1 MTRALILAAGVG
13 RRLGPRAEAGPKIL
27 LRIGGQ
33 SLLERHLRLLQFVG
47 VTEIV
52 LGIGFEAQRVEAELA
67 RLPYARAMQISTIHN
82 ADYQRGS
89 VVTIWSLRDALAAGG
104 DVFVMDGDVLYDRRL
119 LKRLVETP
127 HRNCFL
133 LDRDVEPGEE
143 PMKLAMKDGDPVDF
157 RKTLERPHDFYGESV
172 GFFRLDEKAARD
184 LATAARALI
193 DRGRSDDY
201 FEEAL
206 RDVLLASPPERFG
219 VEDVTGLP
227 WIEIDFPGDIERA
240 EREILPALLPE
251 DR

>member
-13 RRLGPRAEAGPKIL
+13 RRMGPRAETGPKIL

-33 SLLERHLRLLQFVG
+33 SLLERHLRLLILVG
-47 VTEIV
+47 VTEVV
-52 LGIGFEAQRVEAELA
+52 LGVGFEAQRVEAELA
-67 RLPYARAMQISTIHN
+67 RLPLKGAMWVTTVHN
-82 ADYQRGS
+82 ADYRRGS

-119 LKRLVETP
+119 LKRLVETR

-143 PMKLAMKDGDPVDF
+143 PMKLAMKDGHPVDF

-184 LATAARALI
+184 LATAAKALI